1 MNLRRASLWA
11 GEQLFRAGVACRD
24 GLYQARL
31 LPVRRLDRPVISV
44 GNLTVGGTGKTPLVI
59 YLCRLLSELGWA
71 PAILSR
77 GYGGTAERSTVLVS
91 DGQSVTSDW
100 RVSGDE
106 PRMLAE
112 LLPGVPV
119 AVGADRL
126 ASSRL
131 LERRLPAPHRI
142 FVLDDGF
149 QHRRLGRTV
158 DLVVWDSTVPLD
170 GLRLLPAGPLREP
183 LRALRRA
190 DAILLTRCHQ
200 TGNRLP
206 NLLDRLHSEAPGVP
220 VYPFQTVLADYRDL
234 ADGAIR
240 PLRELTGQKAVVLAA
255 LGNPRQFLHDLGR
268 SGLRVLNEFIFPDHH
283 PFRQEEV
290 NLIVERSR
298 RLGADFLLTTEK
310 DAVRLAQLD
319 LQGFPC
325 QVLRVRFESSRE
337 EEFRRWLLQRLPA
350 LEGG

>member
-1 MNLRRASLWA
+1 MSLRQAALWA
-11 GEQLFRAGVACRD
+11 GEQLFRAGVACRT

-31 LPVRRLDRPVISV
+31 LPVRRLGRPVISV

-59 YLCRLLSELGWA
+59 YLCRLLAELGWE

-91 DGQSVTSDW
+91 DGHSPAADW
-100 RVSGDE
+100 QVSGDE

-112 LLPGVPV
+112 SLPGVSVV
-119 AVGADRL
+119 AGADRV
-126 ASSRL
+126 ASARL
-131 LERRLPAPHRI
+131 LEQRLPADRRI

-149 QHRRLGRTV
+149 QHRRLARTV
-158 DLVVWDSTVPLD
+158 DLVVWDATVPLD

-183 LRALRRA
+183 LQALRRA

-206 NLLDRLHSEAPGVP
+206 ELLVRLQNEAPGIP
-220 VYPFQTVLADYRDL
+220 LYPFQTILSEYRDL
-234 ADGAIR
+234 SDGAVR
-240 PLRELTGQKAVVLAA
+240 PLRELTGQKAVALAA
-255 LGNPRQFLHDLGR
+255 LGNPRQFLFDLGR
-268 SGLRVLNEFIFPDHH
+268 SGLRILNEFIFPDHH
-283 PFRQEEV
+283 PFRQEEIK
-290 NLIVERSR
+290 LIVERSR
-298 RLGADFLLTTEK
+298 RLGADFLVTTEK

-325 QVLRVRFESSRE
+325 QVLRIRFECSRE
-337 EEFRRWLLQRLPA
+337 EEFRRWLIQRLPA
-350 LEGG
+350 LEGK